1 MTLAFH
7 QEDPLTFK
15 KVLKLNQQYWGRI
28 KLSDKLGVGTSE
40 GIEKKKCM
48 VVGNGGEGEI
58 TKRLEVRK
66 ETRRKEIRG
75 EKRRKEMREKEC
87 REGRRERGMKE
98 GWKEGKK
105 EGKKERKQ
113 KAKRKNEG
121 EGGRRE
127 AREMREEKAQK
138 LGIGREGKMWWIE

>member
-75 EKRRKEMREKEC
+75 EKRREEMREKEC

-105 EGKKERKQ
+105 EGKKENRKQ
-113 KAKRKNEG
+113 KGRMRER
-121 EGGRRE
+121 EGG
-127 AREMREEKAQK
+127 EK
-138 LGIGREGKMWWIE
+138 RGK